1 MKFAFNLYAVVA
13 AIGII
18 KQIINKKTITVK
30 LRLLTIS
37 LFLTAMGYLMT
48 AQNNIA
54 EEVAWIVGD
63 EAIYKSDIEEQYQ
76 QLQYERTPIDG
87 NPYCVIPE
95 QIAIDKLF
103 LHQAK
108 IDTIEVPN
116 STVQQSVDARIN
128 YFIANLGSKE
138 KVEEYFRKPI
148 PEIREQLMN
157 TVRDQY
163 TIQQVQSSLTK
174 NVKATPSDVRK
185 FYNSI
190 PKDSLPLIQ
199 KQVEVEIITINP
211 IIPQQEIDEVKS
223 RLRDYAQRVNN
234 GESDFSTLALLYSED
249 GSAMSGGEIG
259 FKSRNDLVPEYANVA
274 FNLNDPK
281 KVSKIVE
288 TEFGYHIIQLIEKRG
303 DRINTR
309 HILLKPKVNQK
320 DLDSAV
326 VKLDSLRKDIL
337 ANKYTFEQ
345 AALYVSQDKDSRN
358 NKGLMMNPQ
367 THTTLFEMADLPDE
381 IGKVVDKLLVG
392 EVSEPFIAINKSN
405 NRQQVAIV
413 KLVRRIEAHK
423 ADLAEDFQVL
433 KDMYENKRKAEI
445 IDEWVKEK
453 QKKTYVHI
461 SEGWRNCE
469 FKYNWRKQ

>member
-1 MKFAFNLYAVVA
+1 M
-13 AIGII
+13 
-18 KQIINKKTITVK
+18 K
-30 LRLLTIS
+30 LRLLTIG
-37 LFLTAMGYLMT
+37 LFITAMGYLMT

-63 EAIYKSDIEEQYQ
+63 EAIFKSDIEEQYL
-76 QLQYERTPIDG
+76 QLQYERTPIEG

-95 QIAIDKLF
+95 QIAIEKLF

-108 IDTIEVPN
+108 IDTIEVAN

-138 KVEEYFRKPI
+138 KVEEYFRKPL

-163 TIQQVQSSLTK
+163 TIQQVQSNLTK
-174 NVKATPSDVRK
+174 DVKATPADVRK

-211 IIPQQEIDEVKS
+211 VIPQQEIDEVKS

-234 GESDFSTLALLYSED
+234 GESDFATLALLYSED
-249 GSAMSGGEIG
+249 GSAMTGGEIG
-259 FKSRNDLVPEYANVA
+259 FKSRNDLVTEYANVA

-309 HILLKPKVNQK
+309 HILLKPKVSQK

-326 VKLDSLRKDIL
+326 AKLDSLRKDIV

-358 NKGLMMNPQ
+358 NKGLMMNPN
-367 THTTLFEMADLPDE
+367 THTTLFEMADLPDD
-381 IGKVVDKLLVG
+381 IGKVVDQLNVG
-392 EVSEPFIAINKSN
+392 EMSEPFITINQSN
-405 NRQQVAIV
+405 NRQQVAMV

-433 KDMYENKRKAEI
+433 KTMYENQRKSDI

-453 QKKTYVHI
+453 QSKTYVHI
-461 SEGWRNCE
+461 SEGWRDCE
-469 FKYNWRKQ
+469 FKYDWQKK

>member
-1 MKFAFNLYAVVA
+1 M
-13 AIGII
+13 
-18 KQIINKKTITVK
+18 K
-30 LRLLTIS
+30 LRLLTIG
-37 LFLTAMGYLMT
+37 LFITAMGYLMT

-54 EEVAWIVGD
+54 EEVAWIVCD
-63 EAIYKSDIEEQYQ
+63 EAIFKSDIEEQYL
-76 QLQYERTPIDG
+76 QLQYERTPIEG

-95 QIAIDKLF
+95 QIAIEKLF

-108 IDTIEVPN
+108 IDTIEVAN
-116 STVQQSVDARIN
+116 STVQQRVDARIN

-138 KVEEYFRKPI
+138 KVEEYFRKPL

-163 TIQQVQSSLTK
+163 TIQQVQSNLTK
-174 NVKATPSDVRK
+174 DVKATPADVRK

-211 IIPQQEIDEVKS
+211 VIPQQEIDEVKS

-234 GESDFSTLALLYSED
+234 GESDFATLALLYSED
-249 GSAMSGGEIG
+249 GSAMTGGEIG
-259 FKSRNDLVPEYANVA
+259 FKSRNDLVTEYANVA

-309 HILLKPKVNQK
+309 HILLKPKVSQK

-326 VKLDSLRKDIL
+326 AKLDSLRKDIV

-358 NKGLMMNPQ
+358 NKGLMMNPN
-367 THTTLFEMADLPDE
+367 THTTLFEMADLPDD
-381 IGKVVDKLLVG
+381 IGKVVDKLNVG
-392 EVSEPFIAINKSN
+392 EMSEPFITINQSN
-405 NRQQVAIV
+405 NRQQVAMV

-433 KDMYENKRKAEI
+433 KTMYENQRKSDI

-453 QKKTYVHI
+453 QSKTYVHI
-461 SEGWRNCE
+461 SEGWRDCE
-469 FKYNWRKQ
+469 FKYDWQKK

>member
-1 MKFAFNLYAVVA
+1 M
-13 AIGII
+13 
-18 KQIINKKTITVK
+18 K
-30 LRLLTIS
+30 LRLLTIG
-37 LFLTAMGYLMT
+37 LFITAMGYLMT

-63 EAIYKSDIEEQYQ
+63 EAIFKSDIEEQYL
-76 QLQYERTPIDG
+76 QLQYERTPIEG

-95 QIAIDKLF
+95 QIAIEKLF

-108 IDTIEVPN
+108 IDTIEVAN

-138 KVEEYFRKPI
+138 KVEEYFRKPL

-163 TIQQVQSSLTK
+163 TIQQVQSNLTK
-174 NVKATPSDVRK
+174 DVKATPADVRK

-211 IIPQQEIDEVKS
+211 VIPQQEIDEVKS

-234 GESDFSTLALLYSED
+234 GESDFATLALLYSED
-249 GSAMSGGEIG
+249 GSAMTGGEIG
-259 FKSRNDLVPEYANVA
+259 FKSRNDLVTEYANVA

-288 TEFGYHIIQLIEKRG
+288 TEFGYHNIQLLEKRG

-309 HILLKPKVNQK
+309 HILLKPKVSET

-326 VKLDSLRKDIL
+326 AKLDSLRKDIV

-358 NKGLMMNPQ
+358 NKGLMMNPN
-367 THTTLFEMADLPDE
+367 THTTLFEMADLPDD
-381 IGKVVDKLLVG
+381 IGKVVDKLNVG
-392 EVSEPFIAINKSN
+392 EMSEPFITINQSN
-405 NRQQVAIV
+405 NRQQVAMV

-433 KDMYENKRKAEI
+433 KTMYENQRKSDI

-453 QKKTYVHI
+453 QSKTYVHI
-461 SEGWRNCE
+461 SEGWRDCE
-469 FKYNWRKQ
+469 FKYDWQKK

>member
-1 MKFAFNLYAVVA
+1 M
-13 AIGII
+13 
-18 KQIINKKTITVK
+18 K
-30 LRLLTIS
+30 LRLLTIG
-37 LFLTAMGYLMT
+37 LFITTMGYLMT

-63 EAIYKSDIEEQYQ
+63 EAIFKSDIEEQYL
-76 QLQYERTPIDG
+76 QLQYERTPIEG

-95 QIAIDKLF
+95 QIAIEKLF

-108 IDTIEVPN
+108 IDTIEVAN

-138 KVEEYFRKPI
+138 KVEEYFRKPL

-163 TIQQVQSSLTK
+163 TIQQVQSNLTK
-174 NVKATPSDVRK
+174 DVKATPADVRK

-211 IIPQQEIDEVKS
+211 VIPQQEIDEVKS

-234 GESDFSTLALLYSED
+234 GESDFATLALLYSED
-249 GSAMSGGEIG
+249 GSAMTGGEIG
-259 FKSRNDLVPEYANVA
+259 FKSRNDLVTEYANVA

-309 HILLKPKVNQK
+309 HILLKPKVSQK

-326 VKLDSLRKDIL
+326 AKLDSLRKDIV

-358 NKGLMMNPQ
+358 NKGLMMNPN
-367 THTTLFEMADLPDE
+367 THTTLFEMADLPDD
-381 IGKVVDKLLVG
+381 IGKVVDKLNVG
-392 EVSEPFIAINKSN
+392 EMSEPFITINQSN
-405 NRQQVAIV
+405 NRQQVAMV

-433 KDMYENKRKAEI
+433 KTMYENQRKSDI

-453 QKKTYVHI
+453 QSKTYVHI
-461 SEGWRNCE
+461 SEGWRDCE
-469 FKYNWRKQ
+469 FKYDWQKK

>member
-1 MKFAFNLYAVVA
+1 M
-13 AIGII
+13 
-18 KQIINKKTITVK
+18 K
-30 LRLLTIS
+30 LRLLTIG
-37 LFLTAMGYLMT
+37 LFITAMGYLMT

-63 EAIYKSDIEEQYQ
+63 EAIFKSDIEEQYL

-95 QIAIDKLF
+95 QIAIEKLF

-108 IDTIEVPN
+108 IDTIEVAN

-138 KVEEYFRKPI
+138 KVEEYFRKPL

-163 TIQQVQSSLTK
+163 TIQQVQSNLTK
-174 NVKATPSDVRK
+174 DVKATPADVRK

-211 IIPQQEIDEVKS
+211 VIPQQEIDEVKS

-234 GESDFSTLALLYSED
+234 GESDFATLALLYSED
-249 GSAMSGGEIG
+249 GSAMTGGEIG
-259 FKSRNDLVPEYANVA
+259 FKSRNDLVTEYANVA

-281 KVSKIVE
+281 RVSKIVE

-309 HILLKPKVNQK
+309 HILLKPKVSQK

-326 VKLDSLRKDIL
+326 AKLDSLRKDIV

-358 NKGLMMNPQ
+358 NKGLMMNPN
-367 THTTLFEMADLPDE
+367 THTTLFEMADLPDD
-381 IGKVVDKLLVG
+381 IGKVVDKLNVG
-392 EVSEPFIAINKSN
+392 EMSEPFITINQSN
-405 NRQQVAIV
+405 NRQQVAMV

-433 KDMYENKRKAEI
+433 KTMYENQRKSDI

-453 QKKTYVHI
+453 QSKTYVHI
-461 SEGWRNCE
+461 SEGWRDCE
-469 FKYNWRKQ
+469 FKYDWQKK

>member
-1 MKFAFNLYAVVA
+1 M
-13 AIGII
+13 
-18 KQIINKKTITVK
+18 K
-30 LRLLTIS
+30 LRLLTIG
-37 LFLTAMGYLMT
+37 LFITAMGYLMT

-63 EAIYKSDIEEQYQ
+63 EAIFKSDIEEQYL
-76 QLQYERTPIDG
+76 QLQYERTPIEG

-95 QIAIDKLF
+95 QIAIEKLF

-108 IDTIEVPN
+108 IDTIEVAN

-138 KVEEYFRKPI
+138 KVEEYFRKPL

-163 TIQQVQSSLTK
+163 TIQQVQSNLTK
-174 NVKATPSDVRK
+174 DVKATPADVRK

-211 IIPQQEIDEVKS
+211 VIPQQEIDEVKS

-234 GESDFSTLALLYSED
+234 GESDFATLALLYSED
-249 GSAMSGGEIG
+249 GSAMTGGEIG
-259 FKSRNDLVPEYANVA
+259 FKSRNDLVTEYANVA

-309 HILLKPKVNQK
+309 HILLKPKVSQK

-326 VKLDSLRKDIL
+326 AKLDSLRKDIV

-358 NKGLMMNPQ
+358 NKGLMMNPN
-367 THTTLFEMADLPDE
+367 THTTLFEMADLPDDS
-381 IGKVVDKLLVG
+381 GKVVDKLNVG
-392 EVSEPFIAINKSN
+392 EMSEPFITINQSN
-405 NRQQVAIV
+405 NRQQVAMV

-433 KDMYENKRKAEI
+433 KTMYENQRKSDI

-453 QKKTYVHI
+453 QSKTYVHI
-461 SEGWRNCE
+461 SEGWRDCE
-469 FKYNWRKQ
+469 FKYDWQKK

>member
-1 MKFAFNLYAVVA
+1 M
-13 AIGII
+13 
-18 KQIINKKTITVK
+18 K
-30 LRLLTIS
+30 LRLLTIG
-37 LFLTAMGYLMT
+37 LFITAMGYLMT

-63 EAIYKSDIEEQYQ
+63 EAIFKSDIEEQYL
-76 QLQYERTPIDG
+76 QLQYERTPIEG

-95 QIAIDKLF
+95 QIAIEKLF

-108 IDTIEVPN
+108 IDTIEVAN

-138 KVEEYFRKPI
+138 KVEEYFRKPL

-163 TIQQVQSSLTK
+163 TIQQVQSNLTK
-174 NVKATPSDVRK
+174 DVKATPADVRK

-211 IIPQQEIDEVKS
+211 VIPQQEIDEVKS

-234 GESDFSTLALLYSED
+234 GESDFATLALLYSED
-249 GSAMSGGEIG
+249 GSAMTGGEIG
-259 FKSRNDLVPEYANVA
+259 FKSRNDLVTEYANVA

-309 HILLKPKVNQK
+309 HILLKPKVSQK

-326 VKLDSLRKDIL
+326 AKLDSLRKDIV

-358 NKGLMMNPQ
+358 NKGLMMNPN
-367 THTTLFEMADLPDE
+367 THTTLFEMADLPDD
-381 IGKVVDKLLVG
+381 IGKVVDKLNVG
-392 EVSEPFIAINKSN
+392 EMSDPFITINQSN
-405 NRQQVAIV
+405 NRQQVAMV

-433 KDMYENKRKAEI
+433 KTMYENQRKSDI

-453 QKKTYVHI
+453 QSKTYVHI
-461 SEGWRNCE
+461 SEGWRDCE
-469 FKYNWRKQ
+469 FKYDWQKK